1 MGNRSIYSDIAKRTG
16 GNIYIGVVGPVR
28 TGKSTFIKRFMETLV
43 IPNISDTYLRERARD
58 ELPQSGSGR
67 TIMTAEPKFIPE
79 EAINISFDDNVSCSV
94 RLVDCV
100 GYMIDGAGGHMEDGE
115 ERMVA
120 TPWYDTEIPIS
131 IAAEEGTRKVI
142 TDHSTIGMLITTD
155 GSICGIS
162 RENYI
167 PAEEK
172 TARELAAA
180 GKPYL
185 IVLNTAFPGS
195 DEAKKLSCEL
205 SEKYSAVCVPIN
217 CLEMSESEI
226 SAIFKQLLMQFE
238 ISKICIK
245 MPLWASA
252 LSWDNDVKSCIYSKL
267 LESTDN
273 LTVLADACS
282 WSDSLEECE
291 YIQSSKVEDVD
302 FGTGEVCIELVMP
315 QELYY
320 ETLSNE
326 SGLKIENDGDL
337 VCLLRSLSSL
347 KSNYE
352 RVAEALEEVKEKGYG
367 IVMPLPEE
375 MHLAEPE
382 IVRQGTRYGV
392 KLKASAPSIH
402 MILTD
407 VETEVSPAVGG
418 EKANEEILNFLL
430 QGFDGDAGKIWDSN
444 IFGKSLH
451 DIASEGLITKIRKM
465 PEESQMKLK
474 DTLERIINEGSNG
487 LICIII

>member
-1 MGNRSIYSDIAKRTG
+1 MSNKSIYTDIAKRTG

-43 IPNISDTYLRERARD
+43 IPNITDVYQRERTRD

-79 EAINISFDDNVSCSV
+79 NGVSIEFDDNVNCNV

-100 GYMIDGAGGHMEDGE
+100 GYMIEGANGHLEDGE

-120 TPWYDTEIPIS
+120 TPWYDTEVPIS
-131 IAAEEGTRKVI
+131 VAAEEGTRKVI
-142 TDHSTIGMLITTD
+142 SEHSTIGILVTTD

-162 RENYI
+162 RENYV
-167 PAEEK
+167 ASEEK
-172 TARELAAA
+172 TAYELA
-180 GKPYL
+180 KSNIPYL
-185 IVLNTAFPGS
+185 IVLNTAYPGS
-195 DEAKKLSCEL
+195 EETKKLAEEL
-205 SEKYSAVCVPIN
+205 SSKYSAVCIPMN
-217 CLEMSESEI
+217 CIEMSESEL
-226 SAIFKQLLMQFE
+226 SDIFKRLLLQFE
-238 ISKICIK
+238 IGKINIK

-252 LSWDNDVKSCIYSKL
+252 LSWDNEIKSCIYSKL
-267 LESTDN
+267 LEGANDLKQLSDTY
-273 LTVLADACS
+273 S
-282 WSDSLEECE
+282 WANDLEGCE
-291 YIQSSKVEDVD
+291 YILNGKVQEIN
-302 FGTGEVCIELVMP
+302 FGTGDVFIELAMP
-315 QELYY
+315 HELYY
-320 ETLSNE
+320 ETLSAE

-337 VCLLRSLSSL
+337 VRLLRSLSSL
-347 KSNYE
+347 KSEYE
-352 RVAEALEEVKEKGYG
+352 RVADALTEVKEKGYG

-382 IVRQGTRYGV
+382 IVRQGARYGV

-418 EKANEEILNFLL
+418 EKANDEILNFLL

>member
-1 MGNRSIYSDIAKRTG
+1 MSNKSIYSDIAKRTG
-16 GNIYIGVVGPVR
+16 GNIYLGVVGPVR
-28 TGKSTFIKRFMETLV
+28 TGKSTFIKKFMETLV
-43 IPNISDTYLRERARD
+43 IPNIEDTYLRERAHD

-79 EAINISFDDNVSCSV
+79 EAVSISFDDGVNCSV

-100 GYMIDGAGGHMEDGE
+100 GYMIEGAGGHLEDGE

-120 TPWYDTEIPIS
+120 TPWYETEIPIS
-131 IAAEEGTRKVI
+131 TAAEEGTRKVI
-142 TDHSTIGMLITTD
+142 SDHSTIGILVTTD

-172 TARELAAA
+172 TVRELTAA

-185 IVLNTAFPGS
+185 IVLNTAFPAS
-195 DEAKKLSCEL
+195 EEAQKLAQEL
-205 SEKYSAVCVPIN
+205 SRKYSAVCIPLN
-217 CLEMSESEI
+217 CLAMSESEI
-226 SAIFKQLLMQFE
+226 SAIFKHLLMQFE
-238 ISKICIK
+238 VGKVCVK

-252 LSWDNDVKSCIYSKL
+252 LSNDNEIKSSIYSKL
-267 LESTDN
+267 LENANS
-273 LTVLADACS
+273 LAQLSDAYS
-282 WSDSLEECE
+282 WSESLEECD
-291 YIQSSKVEDVD
+291 YILSSKVQDID
-302 FGTGEVCIELVMP
+302 FGTGDICIELIMP

-347 KSNYE
+347 KSDYE
-352 RVAEALEEVKEKGYG
+352 RVAEAIAEVREKGYG

-382 IVRQGTRYGV
+382 IVRQGSRYGV

-451 DIASEGLITKIRKM
+451 DIASEGLVSKIRKM

-474 DTLERIINEGSNG
+474 DTLERIINEGCNG